1 MADDLR
7 SPPNCVCTWAPEG
20 EMGESGYVPTPDP
33 ACPQHGTEAELRD
46 RLAWHEATYGR
57 ISELVGFDPAEPFPA
72 VELNEAIQA
81 ALAAAEHRGR
91 EQQRAADEPVI
102 EAAKAWRNECAEY
115 ERVALTNTV
124 KDVIAARKR
133 LFAAVDA
140 LVASP
145 EGPETP

>member
-81 ALAAAEHRGR
+81 ALAAAEQRGR
-91 EQQRAADEPVI
+91 EQQRAADV
-102 EAAKAWRNECAEY
+102 EALRS
-115 ERVALTNTV
+115 
-124 KDVIAARKR
+124 D
-133 LFAAVDA
+133 AAVLRSEPYWIEWRRA
-140 LVASP
+140 SNYLAALPLVASP